1 LITFAGPL
9 TPLRHRQFRLLW
21 TGMSASLIG
30 DGMLLVALAWQVYDL
45 FGVPAAMSAVGV
57 ALSLPQVVTL
67 LLGGVVSDRFDPRR
81 VMLASDLLRG
91 VVMAGIAVLT
101 LTGALTS
108 LWMLLALIVVYGA
121 AAGFF
126 GPAFDALVPQI
137 VPEDDLV
144 AANSLD
150 QFVRPAGLQIF
161 GPMLAGAVIA
171 IGGAGWAFAVDA
183 LTFAVSVACLLAMR
197 RSVAARVPA
206 SLPAAPLPGAS
217 LPAASDPDSDIP
229 GESLWDEMREGIG
242 YVRRHVWLWGTF
254 LSATFT
260 YLLFVGPTEVLL
272 PYVVKTELGGSAT
285 ALSLVLTSGGLGAI
299 IAALAVGWIG
309 IPRRFITYMYV
320 TWAVATLAVAGYGA
334 ATATWQLALACV
346 LVNGLEA
353 AGTVAWATT
362 KQRLVPTRMLGRVS
376 SVDWFVSTALLPLS
390 YALAAPV
397 AGWIGVQKT
406 LLGAGL
412 LGSVVTFGF
421 LFLPGMRGPEQTPI
435 YRPRHARWLPPLAPA
450 AIPTAQMVT
459 PTTAP
464 APAAVPTAQMVT
476 PATTPEPAAVPT
488 ARTVTPAIA
497 PESAAVPTARTVT
510 PATAPEPAA
519 IPEPIAGSAPA
530 SVGPLVAEHRPR
542 HSVEREEVFAA

>member
-1 LITFAGPL
+1 MITFAGPL

-67 LLGGVVSDRFDPRR
+67 LLGGVISDRFDPRR
-81 VMLASDLLRG
+81 VMLASDLVRG

-197 RSVAARVPA
+197 RSVAA
-206 SLPAAPLPGAS
+206 SLPTAS
-217 LPAASDPDSDIP
+217 SPDSDISS
-229 GESLWDEMREGIG
+229 ESLWEEMREGIG

-299 IAALAVGWIG
+299 IAALTVGWIG
-309 IPRRFITYMYV
+309 IPRRFITYMYA

-397 AGWIGVQKT
+397 AAWIGVKET

-435 YRPRHARWLPPLAPA
+435 YRPRHARWLPPAVPTALVVTPAVSPVPA
-450 AIPTAQMVT
+450 AIPTPAVT
-459 PTTAP
+459 LAPTVALEPPAVLEHALAP
-464 APAAVPTAQMVT
+464 APA
-476 PATTPEPAAVPT
+476 PAL
-488 ARTVTPAIA
+488 
-497 PESAAVPTARTVT
+497 
-510 PATAPEPAA
+510 
-519 IPEPIAGSAPA
+519 APA
-530 SVGPLVAEHRPR
+530 SAGPPAVVHRPR
-542 HSVEREEVFAA
+542 HSAEREEVFAA

>member
-1 LITFAGPL
+1 MRFAGPL
-9 TPLRHRQFRLLW
+9 APLRHRQFRLLW

-81 VMLASDLLRG
+81 VMLVSDLVRG
-91 VVMAGIAVLT
+91 LVMAGLAALT

-108 LWMLLALIVVYGA
+108 LWMLLGLAAVYGA

-126 GPAFDALVPQI
+126 GPAFDALVPKL
-137 VPEDDLV
+137 VPDEDLI

-161 GPMLAGAVIA
+161 GPMLGGAAIA
-171 IGGAGWAFAVDA
+171 AGGAGWAFAADA
-183 LTFAVSVACLLAMR
+183 ATFALSVACLLAMR
-197 RSVAARVPA
+197 RSVARISAP
-206 SLPAAPLPGAS
+206 SAAE
-217 LPAASDPDSDIP
+217 D
-229 GESLWDEMREGIG
+229 ESLSLWQEMREGIG

-285 ALSLVLTSGGLGAI
+285 ALGLVLTSGGLGAVA
-299 IAALAVGWIG
+299 AALAVGWIG
-309 IPRRFITYMYV
+309 IPRRYITYMYG
-320 TWAVATLAVAGYGA
+320 TWAIATLAVAGYGM
-334 ATATWQLALACV
+334 ATDTWQLAAACV

-353 AGTVAWATT
+353 AGTVAWSTT
-362 KQRLVPTRMLGRVS
+362 KQKLVPGRMLGRVS

-390 YALAAPV
+390 YALAAPM
-397 AGWIGVQKT
+397 ASWIGVRTT

-412 LGSVVTFGF
+412 LGAIVTFGF
-421 LFLPGMRGPEQTPI
+421 LWLPGMRGPERASM
-435 YRPRHARWLPPLAPA
+435 YRPRHARWLRPTAAIGLAP
-450 AIPTAQMVT
+450 V
-459 PTTAP
+459 
-464 APAAVPTAQMVT
+464 
-476 PATTPEPAAVPT
+476 
-488 ARTVTPAIA
+488 
-497 PESAAVPTARTVT
+497 
-510 PATAPEPAA
+510 
-519 IPEPIAGSAPA
+519 AGSLADPHVPA
-530 SVGPLVAEHRPR
+530 VVR
-542 HSVEREEVFAA
+542 HDDRVPVPA